1 MEVHLFLPA
10 LLATLSALLVACG
23 TLVRQRSS
31 TASGGI
37 TKRWWLGVV
46 IAAAGFALQAVA
58 LGFGSLLLVQ
68 PLIVLSVLFALPMEA
83 YLDHRRLN
91 FHEWKWGI
99 ILTICI
105 AAFVVIAAPSP
116 GKHNVSAGVLAGTI
130 VVVIAVLAGLV
141 IAARLVSLHHRA
153 LLFGSAS
160 GLLTGVQAFLLKGV
174 VTQLGDGFVEIL
186 IHPEIYLIILVAS
199 ASVVTQQLA
208 FAAHDLQTSFPAM
221 TVWEPAVAMSLGVV
235 LLGERVDVNWIEGV
249 IAGVSL
255 VVMLRAVFVLA
266 RHAAE
271 RETEFEVELIK
282 RPAPAP
288 GGSAMGPTDH

>member
-1 MEVHLFLPA
+1 
-10 LLATLSALLVACG
+10 
-23 TLVRQRSS
+23 
-31 TASGGI
+31 
-37 TKRWWLGVV
+37 
-46 IAAAGFALQAVA
+46 
-58 LGFGSLLLVQ
+58 
-68 PLIVLSVLFALPMEA
+68 
-83 YLDHRRLN
+83 
-91 FHEWKWGI
+91 
-99 ILTICI
+99 
-105 AAFVVIAAPSP
+105 
-116 GKHNVSAGVLAGTI
+116 
-130 VVVIAVLAGLV
+130 
-141 IAARLVSLHHRA
+141 VSLHHRA

>member
-1 MEVHLFLPA
+1 MHLFLPA